1 MWKAGIFLFSEIM
14 VIEVIVVWLG
24 LKMAKKCLIV
34 DDHQIPRKRLFHL
47 LKVLAIIYTIP
58 IFALCMALV
67 YSSKWVGVIIPLIL
81 LSVFPVSQYI
91 IIPLV
96 DKKKQK
102 LYDEKNG
109 IIEGKYRIIEEHL
122 IKD

>member
-1 MWKAGIFLFSEIM
+1 MWKVGAFLFL
-14 VIEVIVVWLG
+14 EVFAIVVLAVWLA
-24 LKMAKKCLIV
+24 LKIAKKCLH
-34 DDHQIPRKRLFHL
+34 DDEHEIPKKRMFHL
-47 LKVLAIIYTIP
+47 LKVLAIIYIIP

-67 YSSKWVGVIIPLIL
+67 YSPMLVSLIIPFML
-81 LSVFPVSQYI
+81 LSVFPVTHYI

-109 IIEGKYRIIEEHL
+109 IIEVKYREV
-122 IKD
+122 K